1 MFIYEVQAS
10 AAVPSMLIPNPAGFF
25 VLIKSRPKVQ
35 ALRTLY
41 SLGEEVSE
49 SQGVLTGEALLA
61 DRLGDCLIDPSR

>member
-10 AAVPSMLIPNPAGFF
+10 AAVLSMLIPNPARFF

-41 SLGEEVSE
+41 FLGKEVSE
-49 SQGVLTGEALLA
+49 FQGVPAEEALSA
-61 DRLGDCLIDPSR
+61 DRLGC